1 MSKLKNPT
9 NKSRQCKVSNNLPA
23 AGCSFECVVLASG
36 RLLLELV
43 SGGERGGGWGGGD
56 TRGAGGGSASEE
68 MSIMSMLVQREE
80 RGDYNIILKCN
91 KAT

>member
-1 MSKLKNPT
+1 M
-9 NKSRQCKVSNNLPA
+9 
-23 AGCSFECVVLASG
+23 
-36 RLLLELV
+36 LELV
-43 SGGERGGGWGGGD
+43 SGGERGGGGGD